1 MTEHNYPVDKAWF
14 RQKLKQKGASRREV
28 ARLLGFDHSSFSR
41 MILGTR
47 RLTPEY
53 AVAMAAYFE
62 VSVHE
67 LLKRAGLAPPDH
79 INTLPAIGSLNG
91 ALEVTPRD
99 LPPVTS
105 MPMFEQD
112 ARCLLCDDPN
122 SLYYGWIFAY
132 VPPSEIQSEAIGR
145 LSVVQLSTGLK
156 LIRFL
161 TPGLYAGRFNLMPM
175 AGRQL
180 LDVEVS
186 TAAPILHIRTAQAAN
201 PPHAPE

>member
-1 MTEHNYPVDKAWF
+1 MTEYNYPVDKAWF
-14 RQKLKQKGASRREV
+14 KDKLRQKGVSRREV
-28 ARLLGFDHSSFSR
+28 AKLLGFDHSSFSR
-41 MILGTR
+41 IILGTR

-67 LLKRAGLAPPDH
+67 LLKRAGLSPPDDN
-79 INTLPAIGSLNG
+79 NTLPVIGSLNG
-91 ALEVTPRD
+91 ALEVTPRV
-99 LPPVTS
+99 LPPVAS
-105 MPMFEQD
+105 MPVFERD
-112 ARCLLCDDPN
+112 ARCLLCDDRN

-132 VPPSEIQSEAIGR
+132 IPAAEVQHEAIGR
-145 LSVVQLSTGLK
+145 LSVVTLSTGLK

-180 LDVEVS
+180 NDVEIS
-186 TAAPILHIRTAQAAN
+186 AATPVLHIRTAQAAN
-201 PPHAPE
+201 PPPTSE